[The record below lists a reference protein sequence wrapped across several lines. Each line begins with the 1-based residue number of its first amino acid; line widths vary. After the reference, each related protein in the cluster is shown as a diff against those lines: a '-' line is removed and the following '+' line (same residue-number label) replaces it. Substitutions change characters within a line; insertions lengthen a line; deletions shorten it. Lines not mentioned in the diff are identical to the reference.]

1 MVYLL
6 LSKVF
11 YPVRIV
17 NKTDDGDT
25 RLDFFI
31 LTGCIGFT
39 FFSYVGRTEIFLIK
53 IALAVYIA
61 CFVKKKTSPDNAS
74 ALLTISA
81 VITAF
86 ALATR
91 PFLVPG
97 SAMISSKITLA
108 IVALTGLAIRFI
120 WRHHKSAADTA
131 SSIIFVSA
139 FAGLIIDAMRFHNA
153 GNTIFV
159 MAVTIVML
167 LIACALRS
175 KTWFTAS
182 SAALV
187 IISLYATRKYL
198 RALDW
203 WVYLFIA
210 GIVLIGTAAFNE
222 SCKHNGSDI
231 RSTITGKFAGWKW

>member
-1 MVYLL
+1 
-6 LSKVF
+6 
-11 YPVRIV
+11 
-17 NKTDDGDT
+17 
-25 RLDFFI
+25 
-31 LTGCIGFT
+31 
-39 FFSYVGRTEIFLIK
+39 
-53 IALAVYIA
+53 
-61 CFVKKKTSPDNAS
+61 
-74 ALLTISA
+74 
-81 VITAF
+81 
-86 ALATR
+86 
-91 PFLVPG
+91 
-97 SAMISSKITLA
+97 MISSKITLA
-108 IVALTGLAIRFI
+108 IVALTGLAVRFI

-131 SSIIFVSA
+131 SNIIFVSA

-187 IISLYATRKYL
+187 IITLYATRKYL
-198 RALDW
+198 MALDW

-222 SCKHNGSDI
+222 YCKKNGSDI